1 MGISSA
7 GIGSGLDVNGI
18 VTSLMGIEQKP
29 LTAVTK
35 QKTSY
40 QSQISAYGTLKS
52 GLSTFQTA
60 VSALSSAS
68 KFNAQNVTSSN
79 ASVFTATS
87 NGSATLGDYAVT
99 VSQLAKSQKLS
110 FAGTANVADTVGT
123 GTLTISFGTYN
134 PLTATA
140 PITPNSFTPNAAK
153 TDINITIDSTNNTL
167 AGVRD
172 AINAANSSVSATIV
186 NDGTANH
193 LVITSKDTGEVN
205 SLKISVTDT
214 DGNDT
219 DAAGLS
225 QLAYDPTA
233 SAGSGKNMTQMQAA
247 KNAILDIDG
256 IAVIKASNTIT
267 DAISGVTLNLLA
279 TSAGV
284 SANLGVAS
292 NKDKVKES
300 VTAFIDAYNKLDAS
314 LRSLT
319 KYDESGK
326 NSGVLLG
333 DSTTRSV
340 ISQLK
345 AVMTKTVGSGG
356 ALTSLSQIGVSFQR
370 DGKLA
375 LDASKL
381 DAAIAS
387 NFNDIAGL
395 FATTTKVSD
404 PQISFISS
412 TKKTQSGIYAINV
425 TGLAPAAGTING
437 VAATSTG
444 SNLLGAAGDAS
455 EGLNIKVTSGA
466 LGARGTVNFS
476 IGYAAQLDSVIT
488 NLLGET
494 GILASRTEGINT
506 SIKRLDKQAESI
518 TARLTSIEARYRA
531 QFTKLDTLMSSLSTT
546 SSFLTQQIASFNA
559 NNN

>member
-1 MGISSA
+1 
-7 GIGSGLDVNGI
+7 
-18 VTSLMGIEQKP
+18 
-29 LTAVTK
+29 
-35 QKTSY
+35 
-40 QSQISAYGTLKS
+40 
-52 GLSTFQTA
+52 
-60 VSALSSAS
+60 
-68 KFNAQNVTSSN
+68 
-79 ASVFTATS
+79 
-87 NGSATLGDYAVT
+87 
-99 VSQLAKSQKLS
+99 
-110 FAGTANVADTVGT
+110 
-123 GTLTISFGTYN
+123 
-134 PLTATA
+134 
-140 PITPNSFTPNAAK
+140 
-153 TDINITIDSTNNTL
+153 
-167 AGVRD
+167 
-172 AINAANSSVSATIV
+172 VSATIV

-205 SLKISVTDT
+205 SLKISVADT

-233 SAGSGKNMTQMQAA
+233 STGSGKNMTQMQAA

-256 IAVIKASNTIT
+256 IVVVKASNTIS

-300 VTAFIDAYNKLDAS
+300 VTAFIDAYNKLDSS

-333 DSTTRSV
+333 DATTRSV

-345 AVMTKTVGSGG
+345 AVMTKTVSSGG

-375 LDASKL
+375 LDATKL
-381 DAAIAS
+381 DAAVATNFGDIAS
-387 NFNDIAGL
+387 L
-395 FATTTKVSD
+395 FATTAKVSD
-404 PQISFISS
+404 PQVSFVSS

-425 TGLAPAAGTING
+425 TGLAPTAGTING
-437 VAATSTG
+437 VAANGTG

-494 GILASRTEGINT
+494 GILASRTDGINT

-531 QFTKLDTLMSSLSTT
+531 QFTRLDTLMSSMSTT
-546 SSFLTQQIASFNA
+546 SSFLTQQIASINA
-559 NNN
+559 NSK